1 MWAIWLQVL
10 TWLDINN
17 SYQYLLPLS
26 QTLDRPLHQHLE
38 QPSGLLAS
46 RLKRPAEHLSQ
57 RGPVTPG
64 YQKGS
69 NQRALIQKTL
79 VCKDDYEE

>member
-1 MWAIWLQVL
+1 MWAIWLKVL

-46 RLKRPAEHLSQ
+46 RLKRPAAHLSQ
-57 RGPVTPG
+57 RDPVTPG

-69 NQRALIQKTL
+69 NQRALIHKTL